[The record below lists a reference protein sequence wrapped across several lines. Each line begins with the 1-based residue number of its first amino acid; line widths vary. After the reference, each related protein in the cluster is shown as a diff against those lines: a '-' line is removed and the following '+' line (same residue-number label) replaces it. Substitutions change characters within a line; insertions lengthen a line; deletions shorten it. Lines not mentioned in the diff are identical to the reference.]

1 MSVMYSFLSFS
12 SFMNNKVVNWII
24 AIIGLK
30 YCNIILAVIY
40 VNNLFAYVNLY
51 TEYAHSLYLLLR

>member
-12 SFMNNKVVNWII
+12 SFMNNKVVSWII

-30 YCNIILAVIY
+30 YCNNIFAVICKQFISVSKPIY
-40 VNNLFAYVNLY
+40 
-51 TEYAHSLYLLLR
+51 